1 MATKKKRRDS
11 TKKKDAILHTVLQL
25 FQKKGYNATSTSDI
39 CAAAKLAKPTLYY
52 YFGSKRN
59 LLFSLHHDHL
69 TKTLLP
75 YMEEATEIQDPSERF
90 AFMIKAYTRMI
101 CTHPELKFL
110 IHETLEFKD
119 KYFEAI
125 KKDWKKHY
133 LLLSQTIEELQ
144 TAGLATTSVKPS
156 RAALFL
162 IGMITWMT
170 FWFDFGK
177 KQRIEEMA
185 DTALIFA
192 SRALNL
198 TPGQSAALATKG
210 AATRPQ

>member
-11 TKKKDAILHTVLQL
+11 TKKKDAILQTVLQL
-25 FQKKGYNATSTSDI
+25 FLKKGYNATSTSDI

-69 TKTLLP
+69 TKILLP
-75 YMEEATEIQDPSERF
+75 YLEEATKIQDPAVRL

-133 LLLSQTIEELQ
+133 LLLSRTIEELQ
-144 TAGLATTSVKPS
+144 ASGLANASVKPS
-156 RAALFL
+156 LAALFL

-170 FWFDFGK
+170 FWFDFSK
-177 KQRIEEMA
+177 KQHIEEMA
-185 DTALIFA
+185 DTALTFA
-192 SRALNL
+192 SQALNL
-198 TPGQSAALATKG
+198 APGENGAPATK
-210 AATRPQ
+210 AAIQPQ

>member
-11 TKKKDAILHTVLQL
+11 TKKKDAILQTVLQL
-25 FQKKGYNATSTSDI
+25 FLKKGYNATSTSDI
-39 CAAAKLAKPTLYY
+39 CAAARLAKPTLYY

-59 LLFSLHHDHL
+59 LLFSLHHDHV
-69 TKTLLP
+69 TKILLP
-75 YMEEATEIQDPSERF
+75 YLEEATGIQDPPERF

-119 KYFEAI
+119 KYFEGI

-133 LLLSQTIEELQ
+133 LLLSRTIDELR
-144 TAGLATTSVKPS
+144 ASGLAHTSVKS
-156 RAALFL
+156 SLAALFL

-170 FWFDFGK
+170 FWFDFSK
-177 KQRIEEMA
+177 KQHIEEMA
-185 DTALIFA
+185 D
-192 SRALNL
+192 
-198 TPGQSAALATKG
+198 AALAFASQALDLAPGKN
-210 AATRPQ
+210 APPSA